1 MNIIIVDDDSLVAD
15 ALKTILEINEDV
27 KVLATGSDGKEACEL
42 YRKYQP
48 DILLMDIRMKNMSGL
63 EASTIILQEF
73 PHAKILLLTTFSD
86 DEYIIKALRLGAKGY
101 LLKQDYINIL
111 PALRAVF
118 YGQTVFGTEIVSR
131 IPKLLQ
137 ASAVF
142 DYSAYDINERELEII
157 ELIAKGYSN
166 KEIASELFLSEGT
179 VRKYLTSI
187 LDKLQL
193 RDRTQV
199 AGFYYQ
205 HKNTDAK

>member
-73 PHAKILLLTTFSD
+73 PHAKILPLTTFSD

-101 LLKQDYINIL
+101 LLKQDYTSIL

-179 VRKYLTSI
+179 VRNYLSSI

-199 AGFYYQ
+199 AVFYQ